1 MGCFRCLCWQS
12 LHVIKYEWKALMK
25 KSKLFGQ
32 MCVFGSAIIFGFTP
46 VLAAIS
52 YQGGNNGINM
62 AFLRALIPIPI
73 LLFLCRNLPKPS
85 KKQWKSGLM
94 AGCLSFGCTLLLYSS
109 YEYVSPG
116 LATTLHFLYPLYVTV
131 YEAIRDRKRPGG
143 MRLAGLVLGL
153 LGSLL
158 FLDGVSADGSLIGFV
173 LAIGSGLAYALYI
186 IALGKEAEGEPM
198 PLFRLML
205 VVSVSGV
212 VMCGGAGL
220 LMDKLVF
227 SMPLNAWL
235 CAAGV
240 AILAAVVG
248 GVLFQRGVREIG
260 GANSALLSLF
270 EPITSVVFSVLLLGD
285 VLSVSK
291 VLGSLLIMGSLVLI
305 TLNSKE

>member
-1 MGCFRCLCWQS
+1 MANKFMKDSIDQVKVENQLPDEKLR
-12 LHVIKYEWKALMK
+12 HVV
-25 KSKLFGQ
+25 G
-32 MCVFGSAIIFGFTP
+32 
-46 VLAAIS
+46 
-52 YQGGNNGINM
+52 
-62 AFLRALIPIPI
+62 
-73 LLFLCRNLPKPS
+73 
-85 KKQWKSGLM
+85 
-94 AGCLSFGCTLLLYSS
+94 
-109 YEYVSPG
+109 
-116 LATTLHFLYPLYVTV
+116 
-131 YEAIRDRKRPGG
+131 
-143 MRLAGLVLGL
+143 
-153 LGSLL
+153 
-158 FLDGVSADGSLIGFV
+158 
-173 LAIGSGLAYALYI
+173 
-186 IALGKEAEGEPM
+186 
-198 PLFRLML
+198 
-205 VVSVSGV
+205 GV